1 MHRELIVALAARHRL
16 PAVYAY
22 RYPRRSGGLISYGPD
37 QIDQYRRAAGY
48 VDRIL
53 KGEKPADLPVQA
65 PTKYEL
71 VINLKTAKAL
81 GLDSAAD
88 AARPRRR
95 GDRMKRREFITL
107 LGGAAAAW
115 PLAARAQQPGK
126 MARIG
131 FLGSATAAGSAK
143 SVEALRAG
151 LRDFGHV
158 EGRNIVIEFRWAE
171 GKYDRLSDLVAE
183 LIRLNVDVIV
193 THGTPGTRTAKQAT
207 TTIPI
212 VMAISGDAIAT
223 GIVTSL
229 AQPEANLTGS
239 TFFLPELNAKRLE
252 LLKEAC
258 PQVARVAALS
268 NPNNP
273 VSKPIIPAMQAA
285 ATPLKLEIDA
295 ATAQGPSEFDSAFAA
310 MAKSRVDAV
319 VVTEDGEF
327 AASFGTIA
335 ALSAAN
341 KLASIGSPEYA
352 QAGGLI
358 GYGVNLP
365 GLYRRAAYFV
375 DRILKGAKPAD
386 LPIEQ
391 PTKFELVVNL
401 KTAKALG
408 LDVPATVLARADE
421 VIE

>member
-1 MHRELIVALAARHRL
+1 MSKMG
-16 PAVYAY
+16 
-22 RYPRRSGGLISYGPD
+22 RR
-37 QIDQYRRAAGY
+37 Q
-48 VDRIL
+48 
-53 KGEKPADLPVQA
+53 
-65 PTKYEL
+65 
-71 VINLKTAKAL
+71 
-81 GLDSAAD
+81 
-88 AARPRRR
+88 
-95 GDRMKRREFITL
+95 FITL

-115 PLAARAQQPGK
+115 PLAAARAQQPGK

-131 FLGSATAAGSAK
+131 FLGSATAVGSAE
-143 SVEALRAG
+143 SVKALRAG
-151 LRDFGHV
+151 LRDFGHA

-171 GKYDRLSDLVAE
+171 GKYDRLSDLMAE

-223 GIVTSL
+223 GIVRSL

-268 NPNNP
+268 NPTNP

-295 ATAQGPSEFDSAFAA
+295 AKAQGPSEFDSAFAA

-352 QAGGLI
+352 RAGGLI

-365 GLYRRAAYFV
+365 GLYRRAAYFI

-391 PTKFELVVNL
+391 PTKFELVVNF

>member
-1 MHRELIVALAARHRL
+1 MFDMR
-16 PAVYAY
+16 
-22 RYPRRSGGLISYGPD
+22 
-37 QIDQYRRAAGY
+37 
-48 VDRIL
+48 
-53 KGEKPADLPVQA
+53 
-65 PTKYEL
+65 
-71 VINLKTAKAL
+71 
-81 GLDSAAD
+81 
-88 AARPRRR
+88 
-95 GDRMKRREFITL
+95 RREFITL

-131 FLGSATAAGSAK
+131 FLGSATAAGSAE
-143 SVEALRAG
+143 SVKALRAG

-183 LIRLNVDVIV
+183 LIRLNVDLIV

-268 NPNNP
+268 NPDNP

-295 ATAQGPSEFDSAFAA
+295 AKAQGPSEFDSAFAA
-310 MAKSRVDAV
+310 MVKSRVDAV

-352 QAGGLI
+352 RAGGLI

-365 GLYRRAAYFV
+365 GLYRRAAYFI

-391 PTKFELVVNL
+391 PTKFELVVNF